1 MAHLHK
7 KMKKGKPYYYVRET
21 ARVGGRSK
29 VVNQV
34 YLGSADKIM
43 EMALSREK
51 TDISKLDIQE
61 FGSLFIA
68 NLVEN
73 YIGISDI
80 IDSVV
85 TDSEKSKSPSIG
97 EYFLFSV
104 FNRMIEPKSKEALSQ
119 WYKNLAV
126 HQIRPVD
133 VEALNSRMYWKKWSQ
148 LSIEDIQKIAYLFF
162 EKVHTLEPLRSDC
175 LLFDTTNYFTY
186 MDSKTESKLAVRG
199 KNKDGKDWL
208 RQIGLALLVSRDTG
222 VPIFY
227 REFEGNCHDSK
238 LFNQILEEMHT
249 TVKKLSGQEKE
260 LTLVFDK
267 GINSGANIENIDM
280 KPDLHFIT
288 SYSPYFAQSLAEKDL
303 ENFTPVNT
311 APNHA
316 LVRQDREEDQ
326 IVALRTSREFWGQ
339 ERTVVVTYNPR
350 TAAKQRYTFEKKLH
364 SLQRHL
370 FEMRS
375 KVNAQKPH
383 WKQASKVKERYND
396 VCEKL
401 YLPKDLYDLDFT
413 KENGR
418 LRMWFRKN
426 YYKIN
431 KYISRFG
438 KNIIITSHHDWST
451 DDIVK
456 ASLDRYLVEDAFRQ
470 TKAGEF
476 ANMRP
481 IWHWTDQKISCHVLC
496 CVIALTYL
504 KLISLWLERAGVDM
518 TPDEAMEHMR
528 YLDSCLM
535 WHSNKKKPVR
545 VIEDPTP
552 EQASILYAFGYEIS
566 GGVSKKLA
574 S

>member
-7 KMKKGKPYYYVRET
+7 KMKKGRPYYYVRET

-43 EMALSREK
+43 EMALSQG
-51 TDISKLDIQE
+51 KLDISELQIKE
-61 FGSLFIA
+61 FGSLFLA
-68 NLVEN
+68 NLMEN
-73 YIGISDI
+73 YIGISNI
-80 IDSVV
+80 IDSVA
-85 TDSEKSKSPSIG
+85 TDSEKGKSPSVG

-104 FNRMIEPKSKEALSQ
+104 INRMIEPRSKEALSK
-119 WYKNLAV
+119 WYKDLAV

-133 VEALNSRMYWKKWSQ
+133 VNALNSKMYWKKWSQ
-148 LSIEDIQKIAYLFF
+148 LSVEQIQEIAHSFF
-162 EKVHTLEPLRSDC
+162 AKVNTLEPLRSDC
-175 LLFDTTNYFTY
+175 LMFDTTNYFTY
-186 MDSKTESKLAVRG
+186 MDSKTASQLAVRG

-208 RQIGLALLVSRDTG
+208 RQIGLALLVDRDTG
-222 VPIFY
+222 IPLFY
-227 REFEGNCHDSK
+227 REYEGNCHDSK
-238 LFNQILEEMHT
+238 LFTQILEEMHS
-249 TVKKLSGQEKE
+249 TVKELGGEDKE

-267 GINSGANIENIDM
+267 GMNSEVNIENIDAREN
-280 KPDLHFIT
+280 LHFIT
-288 SYSPYFAQSLAEKDL
+288 SYSPYFVQDLAEKDPS
-303 ENFTPVNT
+303 NFIPVDT
-311 APNHA
+311 APNRE
-316 LVRQDREEDQ
+316 LVRQGREEDQ
-326 IVALRTSREFWGQ
+326 IVAWRTSREFWDK

-350 TAAKQRYTFEKKLH
+350 TAAKQRYSFEEKLL

-383 WKQASKVKERYND
+383 WKQASKIKERYNK

-401 YLPKDLYDLDFT
+401 FLPKNLYDLDFS
-413 KENGR
+413 KENGQ

-426 YYKIN
+426 YYRIN

-438 KNIIITSHHDWST
+438 KNIIITTHHDWST
-451 DDIVK
+451 EDIVR
-456 ASLDRYLVEDAFRQ
+456 ASLDRYIVEHAFRQ
-470 TKAGEF
+470 TKASEF

-504 KLISLWLERAGVDM
+504 RLISLWLKRAGVDM

-528 YLDSCLM
+528 NLGSCLI
-535 WHSNKKKPVR
+535 WHSDKKKPVR
-545 VIEDPTP
+545 IIEDPTP
-552 EQASILYAFGYEIS
+552 EQASILNAFGYEIA
-566 GGVSKKLA
+566 GGVSQKLA